1 MWCSAGKSKLDAR
14 YEDIVV
20 ISLDFSELL
29 FAFMRSF
36 VLEPYEKLW
45 GCVFWEKKKASLK
58 TYEKSFSVFL
68 RSSFCVG
75 SKVRIG
81 ILNQ

>member
-1 MWCSAGKSKLDAR
+1 
-14 YEDIVV
+14 
-20 ISLDFSELL
+20 
-29 FAFMRSF
+29 MRSC
-36 VLEPYEKLW
+36 
-45 GCVFWEKKKASLK
+45 GGVFSGKKKAALT

-75 SKVRIG
+75 SKVRIE